1 MSSYL
6 SGSLSVT
13 NSTAGS
19 YSKNKLAVKRLPEG
33 PSIPHRRCPRGQ
45 LGGGGGSGSCS
56 SLSPPCRMY
65 GGRYIA
71 PADGLP
77 VEEYNQTQNNLT
89 EATEALQL
97 LHRRKRALL
106 IRDVDGSLLGGNRLD
121 VPGVGAL
128 HLFDDIVVA
137 VLH

>member
-45 LGGGGGSGSCS
+45 LGGGGGSGFCS
-56 SLSPPCRMY
+56 SLDPSNPRL
-65 GGRYIA
+65 GTHLENARLSGS
-71 PADGLP
+71 
-77 VEEYNQTQNNLT
+77 
-89 EATEALQL
+89 
-97 LHRRKRALL
+97 L
-106 IRDVDGSLLGGNRLD
+106 IRHGL
-121 VPGVGAL
+121 A
-128 HLFDDIVVA
+128 A
-137 VLH
+137 

>member
-45 LGGGGGSGSCS
+45 LGGGGRSGVCS
-56 SLSPPCRMY
+56 SLDASNPP
-65 GGRYIA
+65 
-71 PADGLP
+71 
-77 VEEYNQTQNNLT
+77 
-89 EATEALQL
+89 
-97 LHRRKRALL
+97 
-106 IRDVDGSLLGGNRLD
+106 
-121 VPGVGAL
+121 VGASIECRQKVRRTDL
-128 HLFDDIVVA
+128 LACLRAEKCPHYCRDCRRHLICVRILDIHRKA
-137 VLH
+137 KRHFSIDFEKSN